1 MGRNMA
7 LGVVGRGLR
16 DVVILSVSALAAV
29 WTLQHRD
36 LVREALGIEL
46 PSVQIG
52 SKGEG
57 AADRKDRKPGFERSL
72 SLRAGTN
79 GHFNTR
85 AEMNGRSVDVMVDTG
100 ASLVSLSYEDARS
113 AGIYLNDA
121 DFKYRS
127 STANGTARIAIVTL
141 DRVQIGDIEVRDV
154 QAAVAEPGKLGT
166 TLLGM
171 SFLSKLR
178 RFEMRG
184 SELLLVE

>member
-127 STANGTARIAIVTL
+127 STANCFWLSLWKRSPMPGTASLEARASARTV
-141 DRVQIGDIEVRDV
+141 
-154 QAAVAEPGKLGT
+154 AACAAFAE
-166 TLLGM
+166 
-171 SFLSKLR
+171 R
-178 RFEMRG
+178 
-184 SELLLVE
+184 